1 MPAPLQTLSDN
12 KKDTKN
18 AKDQDDVFEDDD
30 DDVFQQYMPQN
41 TDNDSKPVQNLQL
54 PGNSVRVKGTFYF
67 VLVRAST
74 LIHLCQFIFVGDQG
88 QCPSESACLPGPEPV
103 IQQRLPVLI
112 PPYKQRR
119 FIYFNL

>member
-12 KKDTKN
+12 KKDNKN

-54 PGNSVRVKGTFYF
+54 PGNSVRVKGTCTFYF

-74 LIHLCQFIFVGDQG
+74 LVHLCQFIFVGDQG
-88 QCPSESACLPGPEPV
+88 
-103 IQQRLPVLI
+103 
-112 PPYKQRR
+112 
-119 FIYFNL
+119 